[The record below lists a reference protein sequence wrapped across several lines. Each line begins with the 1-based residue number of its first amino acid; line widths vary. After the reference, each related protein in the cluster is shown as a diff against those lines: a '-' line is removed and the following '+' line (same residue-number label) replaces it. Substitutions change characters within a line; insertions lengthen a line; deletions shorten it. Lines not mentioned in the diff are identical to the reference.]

1 MTNTKPVRAFAV
13 ISGGGSGGHVLPGL
27 AIAEAIVAL
36 GHDRNTIVYMGST
49 RGMEMSLVPPTG
61 FPLRTFPL
69 IGFPRK
75 LSFRHISAAM
85 RLTRALVSAWREFG
99 RLKPKVVVSVGGYA
113 SMPGV
118 VAAIVRRVPIVVV
131 SYDAYAG
138 VASRLAARF
147 AKKSA
152 VGFEH
157 LNLPRKV
164 LTGAPV
170 RREILAVDVDRDRA
184 SARAELNI
192 PLDRFMVLVVG
203 GSQGSGAINGVVDEF
218 CRVHAGRTDL
228 AVRHVLGARF
238 LGDRVD
244 ACRTEGLW
252 YQAVGFEDRMPLAY
266 AAADVVIAR
275 SGATTVAELAVL
287 GVPAILVPWPASA
300 EDHQTSNAKS
310 LSEIGGAVLIP
321 ETEFTAGRLSAELQR
336 LTDPTVR
343 SLMAVAARSVG
354 RRDAAERIAQ
364 LVKDCAAS

>member
-1 MTNTKPVRAFAV
+1 VTQSHAFAV

-36 GHDRNTIVYMGST
+36 GHERDTVIYMGST
-49 RGMEMSLVPPTG
+49 RGMETTLVPPTG

-69 IGFPRK
+69 ISFPRK
-75 LSFRHISAAM
+75 ISFRHVSAGL
-85 RLTRALVSAWREFG
+85 RLVAALGSAWREFG

-147 AKKSA
+147 AKKCA

-157 LNLPRKV
+157 LDLPRKV
-164 LTGAPV
+164 FTGAPV
-170 RREILAVDVDRDRA
+170 RREILAVDMVRDRHA
-184 SARAELNI
+184 ARVALDI
-192 PLDRFMVLVVG
+192 PADRFLLLVVG
-203 GSQGSGAINGVVDEF
+203 GSQGSGAINGVIDEF
-218 CRVHAGRTDL
+218 CRINGDRADL

-238 LGDRVD
+238 LAERVD
-244 ACRTEGLW
+244 TCRADGLW

-266 AAADVVIAR
+266 AAADVVVAR

-300 EDHQTSNAKS
+300 EDHQTSNARS
-310 LSEIGGAVLIP
+310 LSEIGGASLIP
-321 ETEFTAGRLSAELQR
+321 EAEFTAERLAAEMQRLS
-336 LTDPTVR
+336 DPKV
-343 SLMAVAARSVG
+343 LAAMAAAARSIG
-354 RRDAAERIAQ
+354 RRDAAERIAH
-364 LVKDCAAS
+364 LVEDCAMP